1 MIGSSAQLIAEIA
14 KTTRIV
20 EMTEIVGITGIA
32 SSNPQIRRR
41 RDHSIALSM

>member
-1 MIGSSAQLIAEIA
+1 MIGRSAQLIVEIA

-20 EMTEIVGITGIA
+20 EMTEIVGITGIT

-41 RDHSIALSM
+41 RDHSIALLM